1 LLLTKYYSVDQMKNN
16 ERGGDC
22 GSIQDDRIVSYR
34 VLVGETRGEKDH
46 LEDIGVDGRIILKWN
61 FEK

>member
-1 LLLTKYYSVDQMKNN
+1 MKNN